1 MDRWNNL
8 GNGKKITTLA
18 LVLLAVALLF
28 WMPPT
33 RMAILWLLP
42 LGSGIDDL
50 IFVTALT
57 FGGILLVVRLFA
69 GKKMD

>member
-1 MDRWNNL
+1 MDKWHSFS
-8 GNGKKITTLA
+8 NGKKITVISLA
-18 LVLLAVALLF
+18 LLTIALLF
-28 WMPPT
+28 WIPPA

-50 IFVTALT
+50 IFIFTLT
-57 FGGILLVVRLFA
+57 IGGILLLVRLFA

>member
-1 MDRWNNL
+1 MNRWHNFS
-8 GNGKKITTLA
+8 NGKKITTVA
-18 LVLLAVALLF
+18 LVLLAVALLY

-50 IFVTALT
+50 IFVFTLT
-57 FGGILLVVRLFA
+57 IGGILLFVRFIA

>member
-1 MDRWNNL
+1 MNRWY
-8 GNGKKITTLA
+8 GYSNGKKITIIA
-18 LVLLAVALLF
+18 LVLLTVAILF
-28 WMPPT
+28 WIPPI

-50 IFVTALT
+50 IFIVTLT
-57 FGGILLVVRLFA
+57 FGGILLIVRFIA

>member
-1 MDRWNNL
+1 MNKWD
-8 GNGKKITTLA
+8 GYSNGRKITTVA
-18 LVLLAVALLF
+18 AILLMVALMF

-50 IFVTALT
+50 IFIVALT
-57 FGGILLVVRLFA
+57 FGGMLLLLRLIA
-69 GKKMD
+69 GKKMN